1 MNELKDIKDI
11 VEVQEHSF
19 ILLISLIV
27 LTLLLLTLLL
37 YFLKNRRRRRKKPT
51 TKQIALERL
60 QNLNYSDTK
69 EVVYLFE
76 ELSELF
82 LNEKNQM
89 EFYTIKE
96 KLTLYK
102 YKKDIP
108 PLAQDTADKIKAFIK
123 ELK

>member
-37 YFLKNRRRRRKKPT
+37 YFLKNRHRRRKKPT

-76 ELSELF
+76 ALGERF

-89 EFYTIKE
+89 EFYRIKE
-96 KLTLYK
+96 KLKIYK

-108 PLAQDTADKIKAFIK
+108 PLEHDTADKIKAFIK

>member
-37 YFLKNRRRRRKKPT
+37 YVLKNRRRRRKKPT

-76 ELSELF
+76 ALGELF

-96 KLTLYK
+96 KLKLYK

-108 PLAQDTADKIKAFIK
+108 PLAEDTADKIKAFIK